1 MNGLRITV
9 AVILILLAAYITA
22 VNWCCVIVSM
32 RNKRRGI
39 HKHHSTVPLI
49 SLILAALA
57 YAVCSFSSKAW
68 IGIIPAVDIG
78 NWALVIGLP
87 CAIAKGAF
95 RKKAPTQMPLK
106 PAR

>member
-9 AVILILLAAYITA
+9 AVILILLAAYIA
-22 VNWCCVIVSM
+22 AMNWGCVIISM

-39 HKHHSTVPLI
+39 HKHHSTVPLV

-57 YAVCSFSSKAW
+57 DSVYPFNSKAW

-78 NWALVIGLP
+78 NWALIIGLP

-95 RKKAPTQMPLK
+95 RKTPRIK
-106 PAR
+106 